1 MNQEFMRTRPVLP
14 LVISM
19 ALPMTISMLVN
30 ALYNIVDSFFVAKIS
45 DDAMTALSLVYPI
58 QNLMMATTVGFGI
71 GINAMIAYFL
81 GAKKEKEANISASV
95 GVVCNIFHGLLLT
108 IGCILVMPAFL
119 KMFTKDATII
129 DLGLQYSNIVFL
141 FAIPV
146 PISISLE
153 KIFQSVGRMRTS
165 MFCMIIGCIA
175 NVVLDPLLIFGIGVF
190 PKMGIEGAAIATGVG
205 EMVTLAGYIIIYF
218 VKPISVRINICY
230 VKFRANILKRM
241 YAIGVPATLNMA
253 LPSLQI
259 SVLNGILAVYSSA
272 YVLVLGAYF
281 KLQTFLYL
289 TANGVVQGMRPLLA
303 YNYGA
308 GEKKRVNQ
316 IYKTALRIIAGVMV
330 VGTLLCMS
338 VPDKLIGLFTNN
350 AQTIKIG
357 QNALRMISLGFVVSS
372 VSVTASGALE
382 GLGKGVRSLVISLM
396 RYLLIMLPAA
406 FILSRSFGPSG
417 VWSAFWI
424 TEFITA
430 IVAYRLYAQ
439 CQDTRSKKSET
450 A

>member
-1 MNQEFMRTRPVLP
+1 MRTRPVLP

-146 PISISLE
+146 SISISLE

-396 RYLLIMLPAA
+396 RYLLIMLPVA

-430 IVAYRLYAQ
+430 VVAHRLYAQ

>member
-1 MNQEFMRTRPVLP
+1 MRTRPVLP

-81 GAKKEKEANISASV
+81 GAKREKEANISASV

-146 PISISLE
+146 SISISLE

-190 PKMGIEGAAIATGVG
+190 PKMGIEGGAIATGVG

-396 RYLLIMLPAA
+396 RYLLIMLPVA

-430 IVAYRLYAQ
+430 VVAHRLYAQ

>member
-1 MNQEFMRTRPVLP
+1 MRTRPVLP

-81 GAKKEKEANISASV
+81 GAKREKEANISASV

-146 PISISLE
+146 SISISLE

-396 RYLLIMLPAA
+396 RYLLIMLPVA

-430 IVAYRLYAQ
+430 VVAHRLYAQ